1 MLTQS
6 MAGFEVSMRSL
17 LAAVLMISPTL
28 GVSAEEARG
37 YDQIT
42 LSTSTETQVP
52 RDILIA
58 HLYARSEGPSLET
71 GTAEVNRAITAALET
86 ARKSTEVS
94 VQTQN
99 YQTEP
104 SYQNQKPSGWIVQ
117 QWIRLESRQP
127 ERLARLVGELQ
138 KTLKLGGLDYAVAPE
153 TQKSAEDHLISEG
166 LKAFQNRAER
176 VTHDLG
182 RNRYRIIKMDVGS
195 NPPPFR
201 SGRPMLRAMSS
212 EGAPAPQIEAGETTL
227 TMTIQGTIE
236 LQPN

>member
-1 MLTQS
+1 MTQR
-6 MAGFEVSMRSL
+6 MAEFETL
-17 LAAVLMISPTL
+17 LRRLFAAALMISPIL
-28 GVSAEEARG
+28 GVSAEESRG

-58 HLYARSEGPSLET
+58 HLFARSEGPSLDA

-86 ARKSTEVS
+86 ARKTPEVS
-94 VQTQN
+94 VQTQE

-104 SYQNQKPSGWIVQ
+104 SYQNQKPSGWVVQ

-127 ERLARLVGELQ
+127 ERLARLLGELQ
-138 KTLKLGGLDYAVAPE
+138 KTLKLGGIDYAVAPE
-153 TQKSAEDHLISEG
+153 TRKAAEDRLISEG
-166 LKAFQNRAER
+166 LKAFQSRAER

-182 RNRYRIIKMDVGS
+182 RNRYRIVKMDVGS

-201 SGRPMLRAMSS
+201 SGRPILRAMSA
-212 EGAPAPQIEAGETTL
+212 EAAPAPQIEAGETSL
-227 TMTIQGTIE
+227 SMTIQGTIE